1 MDKDPLLIPQV
12 SPSLVS
18 VLQVDIENARC
29 YSITRYRTSRAV
41 TKLDTSGPHR
51 HAILD
56 RCRRTTWLPLTRR
69 TTCELGCYLPPGRP
83 SPALV
88 CPRSF
93 GPPPYP
99 TCGRATNIP
108 FRISASRSDFV
119 YMVPPFIAYFGAL
132 QNDGGGLALL
142 RIAYDQIRL
151 YREALFDADVSLWRH
166 VTLGSWE
173 DSGHWATGAN
183 VFLSFINRS

>member
-69 TTCELGCYLPPGRP
+69 TTCELWCYLPPGRP

-93 GPPPYP
+93 GPPHVAAQL
-99 TCGRATNIP
+99 TSR
-108 FRISASRSDFV
+108 SASLHLGPIPYIWFLPSSRTL
-119 YMVPPFIAYFGAL
+119 VPCKMTVGDLHCCASHTIRFACIARPY
-132 QNDGGGLALL
+132 
-142 RIAYDQIRL
+142 
-151 YREALFDADVSLWRH
+151 SMPM
-166 VTLGSWE
+166 
-173 DSGHWATGAN
+173 
-183 VFLSFINRS
+183 